1 MFKDTTEIMHCRAK
15 VSKEVVYEQILFS
28 TWLLDYV
35 QRGAIYLCRE
45 MNSTINKLSLIL
57 VKPSHK

>member
-1 MFKDTTEIMHCRAK
+1 MHCRAK